1 MTKNK
6 KAFLLYHDSFEVISE
21 LSDEQAGKLLKALFD
36 FSINGTEL
44 QTDDG
49 MLRIVWKQL
58 KTILE
63 RDSNKYEKTVS
74 EQANKAK
81 IGGIIRALKEGNRI
95 SQDSID
101 FLSNSNIGK
110 EYLEKQGISQ
120 EVINDVWKRIEST
133 ENNARKR
140 ALMDEMDRI
149 GRK

>member
-1 MTKNK
+1 MAKNK

-110 EYLEKQGISQ
+110 SYLEKQGIPQ
-120 EVINDVWKRIEST
+120 EVISDIWQRIEST
-133 ENNARKR
+133 ELNAKRR
-140 ALMDEMDRI
+140 ALMDEADRFMQ
-149 GRK
+149 K